1 MFIEFPTGA
10 TPYGVSTELSTF
22 HTQRLYITVLAWNH
36 AGMESL
42 VYGGPYVVDFT
53 PPELAEGGG
62 VWDGMGGDLDYQ
74 SSTTLQVDWSDVVD
88 PESGVEE
95 CTYSIG
101 EIYRDCLCSACVVYS
116 LGRL

>member
-1 MFIEFPTGA
+1 M
-10 TPYGVSTELSTF
+10 
-22 HTQRLYITVLAWNH
+22 
-36 AGMESL
+36 
-42 VYGGPYVVDFT
+42 YGGPYVVDFT

-74 SSTTLQVDWSDVVD
+74 SSTMLQVDWSDVVD

-116 LGRL
+116 LRRLKRLDLNCRIRPNRLSSLIK